1 MAVAREIAFTVD
13 SQLLRELG
21 ERLVGRQYIA
31 LAELVKNSYDADAT
45 KVEIRFENDCITVS
59 DNGHGMTAGEFERR
73 WMRVGSTH
81 KKDEVTSR
89 VLGRPLTGSKGVGRL
104 SVQFLAGYLDLV
116 SAPKIDTT
124 HESTSPSGF
133 HADVDWDSAV
143 DAGELTSATAQFRPA
158 DPGSDAFPLGN
169 PHGTT
174 VRLTRLKQPW
184 TADEFE
190 RLAREIWFL
199 QPPFRAM
206 TGTGNAEE
214 GGFEV
219 DLAAPD
225 PEIVSRFQTQMSRIM
240 DLYRSRIVGRLLPAD
255 ATDKTPCRREVQLS
269 LELNRGPAQPHKYS
283 LPVGDTGPCLIDS
296 LEFEIRVLNLAG
308 RQGYGIHVQ
317 TARDYMSQWGGVHIY
332 DAGFRIPYAGPDADW
347 LRLEVD
353 HSHRRN
359 RSDLLPEDLQVRLGL
374 NHLPRNSR
382 VLGVVNINT
391 SHEEAVAQPDGS
403 AGIQGNQHLQIQVSR
418 DRLVSND
425 AFQQMRDAV
434 RYALDYY
441 ATRLRVKQME
451 EATAERTVETPASL
465 AQNVWDVLFEHENE
479 IPKPVVAKLKTEL
492 EKTID
497 AVRDQSEWS
506 TKQSGLLGAMAT
518 AGATAMAFNHQ
529 FNQQLNVLEHHA
541 TELANAANE
550 GVGLTRTV
558 AVISENI
565 HAWIRDARNTRSIFS
580 PVADERNR
588 TATGRFKAKPLIAS
602 LAGNLRPILREVTIE
617 VNDVD
622 ADLLLPHTSYPVW
635 MAIFNNVFMNAH
647 NAVLDSDSKR
657 ISVSSF
663 MKGRRAGIRIQDTG
677 VGIDLEKSETLFQP
691 LQRSLEISSDR
702 RELGYGGTGLG
713 LAIIRMLATDVKA
726 DVCFVEPTVPFM
738 TCFEMAWTEGS

>member
-1 MAVAREIAFTVD
+1 MAVTREIAFTVD

-59 DNGHGMTAGEFERR
+59 DNGHGMTTGDFERR

-81 KKDEVTSR
+81 KKEEAISPG
-89 VLGRPLTGSKGVGRL
+89 LGRPLTGSKGVGRL
-104 SVQFLAGYLDLV
+104 SVQFLAGNLDLV
-116 SAPKIDTT
+116 SAPKIDG
-124 HESTSPSGF
+124 ESASSQPAGF
-133 HADVDWDSAV
+133 HAEVDWDSAV
-143 DAGELTSATAQFRPA
+143 EAGELTSATARFRPV

-174 VRLTRLKQPW
+174 VTLTRLKQPW
-184 TADEFE
+184 TPDEFE
-190 RLAREIWFL
+190 RLAMEIWFL

-206 TGTGNAEE
+206 TGTENTEE

-219 DLAAPD
+219 DLTAPD
-225 PEIVSRFQTQMSRIM
+225 PEIVSLFKTQMSRIM
-240 DLYRSRIVGRLLPAD
+240 DLYRSRIVGRLLPGD
-255 ATDKTPCRREVQLS
+255 ATDQTPRRREVQMS
-269 LELNRGPAQPHKYS
+269 LELDRGPAQPHKY
-283 LPVGDTGPCLIDS
+283 LVPVGNAGPCLIDS
-296 LEFEIRVLNLAG
+296 LEFEIRVMNLAG
-308 RQGYGIHVQ
+308 RQGYGIPVQ

-374 NHLPRNSR
+374 NHLPTNSR

-391 SHEEAVAQPDGS
+391 SREEAVARPDGS
-403 AGIQGNQHLQIQVSR
+403 AGTEGNQHLQIQVSR

-425 AFQQMRDAV
+425 AFQQMCDAV

-441 ATRLRVKQME
+441 ATRLRVKQLE
-451 EATAERTVETPASL
+451 EATAERNVETPTSL

-479 IPKPVVAKLKTEL
+479 IPKPVATKLKTEL

-518 AGATAMAFNHQ
+518 AGSTAMALDHQ

-541 TELANAANE
+541 TALASAANE
-550 GVGLTRTV
+550 GTGSAQTV
-558 AVISENI
+558 EAISEKI

-588 TATGRFKAKPLIAS
+588 TATGRFKAKPVIES
-602 LAGNLRPILREVTIE
+602 MAGNLRPILREVAIE
-617 VNDVD
+617 VYDVD
-622 ADLLLPHTSYPVW
+622 PDLLLPHTSYPVW
-635 MAIFNNVFMNAH
+635 MAIFNNVFMNAY

-663 MKGRRAGIRIQDTG
+663 MTGRQAGIRIQDTG
-677 VGIDLEKSETLFQP
+677 VGIDLNKAETLFQP
-691 LQRSLEISSDR
+691 LQRSLEISPDR

-726 DVCFVEPTVPFM
+726 DVRFVEPSTPFK